1 MKKQKS
7 IIFILFLFL
16 FGCEDKSLP
25 VSENSDINNKAK
37 IEQLEMVNEQMKNQ
51 MSDIEKKNG
60 EEKEAL
66 RTTMNLAFHLFT
78 AINNKDFEY
87 ITSISSSNVQVNVEE
102 NIIYSTDYSYKI
114 NDMDYLL
121 ENLEY
126 RYYHLEDEKLT
137 IGFANYFTEGHSTIY
152 FGFIKH
158 DGQWLFDYLVTDA

>member
-1 MKKQKS
+1 MNKQKF
-7 IIFILFLFL
+7 IIFISFLFL

-25 VSENSDINNKAK
+25 VSENSDVNNKGK
-37 IEQLEMVNEQMKNQ
+37 IEQLEMENEQMKNQ
-51 MSDIEKKNG
+51 LADVEKKNG

-66 RTTMNLAFHLFT
+66 RETMNLAFHLFT

-102 NIIYSTDYSYKI
+102 SMIYSTDYSYKI
-114 NDMDYLL
+114 NDMDYFL

-137 IGFANYFTEGHSTIY
+137 IGFANYFSEGHSTIY